1 MKTFI
6 LAIFGLLALANA
18 QEEEYQIDQIKDRK
32 ANPEP
37 EAEAYAHP
45 GYEQHAYKRLA
56 KRAAHKLADDIITKK
71 FAEAQIDTSEDR
83 EANSELEKAYAHPG
97 YQQPAYKR
105 LAKREAPVAKT
116 NDYYD
121 EAAYADPNAQRYG
134 PPPPA
139 IERLAKGY
147 GYAIAAGLR
156 GYEAPP
162 AQAPDQERLAKAYG
176 YAVAT
181 GLGGYGAPSAQGLQ
195 TDIQPRASVAP
206 EDELAPIGPS
216 YG

>member
-1 MKTFI
+1 M
-6 LAIFGLLALANA
+6 GANA
-18 QEEEYQIDQIKDRK
+18 QEEQYQSDHIEPK

-37 EAEAYAHP
+37 PLAYAHP
-45 GYEQHAYKRLA
+45 GYEQH
-56 KRAAHKLADDIITKK
+56 
-71 FAEAQIDTSEDR
+71 
-83 EANSELEKAYAHPG
+83 
-97 YQQPAYKR
+97 AYKR

-134 PPPPA
+134 PPLPA

-195 TDIQPRASVAP
+195 TDIHPRASVAP